1 MQKCKHDK
9 CHCEG
14 SDVRQDG
21 YCSDACS
28 QGQVSGSGCACG
40 HPPCK

>member
-14 SDVRQDG
+14 AEVRTDG
-21 YCSDACS
+21 YCSDSCS
-28 QGQVSGSGCACG
+28 RGEVNGSKCACG
-40 HPPCK
+40 HPACQ